1 MAMNFTLLDTH
12 IFPCKYCQQSEE
24 QREEIEFLLR
34 TFGARVNE
42 RFNNILIGMYHI
54 LLHVVEND
62 RLWILW
68 LSDNLIVRELE
79 QISDALVQTFNV
91 GVEMNHNIKQVI
103 EKK

>member
-24 QREEIEFLLR
+24 QREEIEFLLQS
-34 TFGARVNE
+34 FGARVNE
-42 RFNNILIGMYHI
+42 RFINILIGMYHN

-79 QISDALVQTFNV
+79 KISDAFVQTFNM
-91 GVEMNHNIKQVI
+91 GVEMNHIIKQVI